1 MHYNAKFTLY
11 CIVLHDMIP
20 MEVTDMPD
28 YKRMYLLLF
37 NAITDALSMVE
48 RGKLA
53 AAIETLR
60 RAQRETEEMYIETPE
75 QPS

>member
-1 MHYNAKFTLY
+1 
-11 CIVLHDMIP
+11 
-20 MEVTDMPD
+20 MPD